1 LIKNETSYSHSY
13 WYFDNHIGATMTKR
27 LGILGGM
34 GPAASAEYITRLIQ
48 QTSAT
53 CDQEHIPFV
62 LWNEPRTP
70 DRSTS
75 LRNGDDRPLPYLL
88 QGIQV
93 LKDAGCNFI
102 VIPCNTAHFW
112 YDELIKF
119 RVPIIH
125 IVDSV
130 AYSLCDAEVNS
141 GTIGIMGTQ
150 ATIELGLY
158 QNHLTDWNCI
168 VPTQEEMDNIVQ
180 PAIDLV
186 KAGDMIK
193 SHAML
198 MSVVDSL
205 IARGAKAVVLG
216 CTEIPLAVREDN
228 QNGRPLIN
236 SIDSLVKAAIK
247 EFDRP

>member
-1 LIKNETSYSHSY
+1 
-13 WYFDNHIGATMTKR
+13 MTKR

-48 QTSAT
+48 QTPAT

-75 LRNGDDRPLPYLL
+75 IKNGDDRPLSYLL

-93 LKDAGCNFI
+93 LKAVSCNLI

-112 YDELIKF
+112 YDELIKLK
-119 RVPIIH
+119 VPIVH

-130 AYSLCDAEVNS
+130 AYSLCDVDVNN
-141 GTIGIMGTQ
+141 GTIGIIGTQ
-150 ATIELGLY
+150 GTIESCLY
-158 QNHLTDWNCI
+158 QDRLTDWNCI
-168 VPTQEEMDNIVQ
+168 VPTQEEMDNLVQ

-186 KAGDMIK
+186 KAGDMDK
-193 SHAML
+193 SHTML

-216 CTEIPLAVREDN
+216 CTEIPLAIRENN
-228 QNGRPLIN
+228 QNGIPLIN
-236 SIDSLVKAAIK
+236 SIDSLVKVAIK
-247 EFDRP
+247 EFRNN

>member
-1 LIKNETSYSHSY
+1 
-13 WYFDNHIGATMTKR
+13 MTKR

-48 QTSAT
+48 QTLAS

-93 LKDAGCNFI
+93 LKDAGCNFV

-130 AYSLCDAEVNS
+130 AYSLCDADVDS
-141 GTIGIMGTQ
+141 GTIGVMGTQ

-168 VPTQEEMDNIVQ
+168 VPSQDEMNNIVQ

-186 KAGDMIK
+186 KAGDMVK

-216 CTEIPLAVREDN
+216 CTEIPLAIRENN
-228 QNGRPLIN
+228 QNGIPLIN

>member
-1 LIKNETSYSHSY
+1 
-13 WYFDNHIGATMTKR
+13 MTKR

-48 QTSAT
+48 QTQAT

-75 LRNGDDRPLPYLL
+75 LRNGDNRPLPYLL

-93 LKDAGCNFI
+93 LKDAGCNFV

-130 AYSLCDAEVNS
+130 AYSLCDADVNS

-186 KAGDMIK
+186 KAGDMVK
-193 SHAML
+193 SHTML

-205 IARGAKAVVLG
+205 IARGARAVVLG
-216 CTEIPLAVREDN
+216 CTEIPLAIRENN

-236 SIDSLVKAAIK
+236 SIDSLVKAAIN